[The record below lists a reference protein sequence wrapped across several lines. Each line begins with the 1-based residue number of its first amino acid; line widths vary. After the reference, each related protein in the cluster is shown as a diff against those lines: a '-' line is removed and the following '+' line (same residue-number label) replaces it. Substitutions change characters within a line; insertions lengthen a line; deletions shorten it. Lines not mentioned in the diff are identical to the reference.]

1 MSAPVRGGLFALILA
16 AVFAA
21 ASLAGAAIDPSVD
34 EPAEHDEDAAMDLHA
49 GEEAGHSSTTAALPG
64 LASAEAGYRLVP
76 DRTSFAAGERTL
88 GFRIVDSAGDPVRDF
103 DVEHARAMHLIV
115 VRRDFTGFQH
125 LHPRL
130 RPDGTWEAEA
140 DLGAPGVY
148 RAFADFSTGGE
159 SLTLATDLFVAGRF
173 DPAPLPAPSSIAD
186 AGGSY
191 EVELLSEEPQAGET
205 TPVRFVVSKDGRRV
219 DGVQPYLD
227 ADGHLVALREHDQAF
242 LHTHPEGEPGGAG
255 PIEFGVEYPT
265 AGDYRLYLQFRHAG
279 EVRTAEFTQTAGA
292 SHGD

>member
-1 MSAPVRGGLFALILA
+1 MSAPVRGALFALILA
-16 AVFAA
+16 VVFAV

-34 EPAEHDEDAAMDLHA
+34 EPAEHEEDAAMASHA

-64 LASAEAGYRLVP
+64 LASAEAGYRIVP
-76 DRTSFAAGERTL
+76 DRSSFAAGERTL
-88 GFRIVDSAGDPVRDF
+88 RFRIVDSTGDPVRDF
-103 DVEHARAMHLIV
+103 DIEHARAMHLIV
-115 VRRDFTGFQH
+115 VRRDFAGFQH

-130 RPDGTWEAEA
+130 RPDGSWEAEA
-140 DLGAPGVY
+140 DLSAPGVY

-173 DPAPLPAPSSIAD
+173 DPVPLPAPSTRAD
-186 AGGSY
+186 AGDGY
-191 EVELLSEEPQAGET
+191 EVELLGEPPRAGET
-205 TPVRFVVSKDGRRV
+205 APVRFVVRKDGRRV
-219 DGVQPYLD
+219 GRVQPYLG
-227 ADGHLVALREHDQAF
+227 AAGHLVALREHDQAF
-242 LHTHPEGEPGGAG
+242 LHTHPEGEPGDGG

-279 EVRTAEFTQTAGA
+279 AVRTAEFTQTAKA